1 MRVSTGKQFRRGVAL
16 VAIAAA
22 LLVVVAG
29 PAHAGPRVTCEASGN
44 VDVSEAVAGWAWR
57 VSGVGLCVDTLQGP
71 FQVGFTG
78 AGTSDTLGLC
88 DGLLVTDLNLRVT
101 LRLLNLRT
109 GVLRTIKERWT
120 APLTLYPLATPFL
133 VAGSQSGIGA
143 MFTRILLSCPPGGN
157 SSATFTWNQT
167 T

>member
-1 MRVSTGKQFRRGVAL
+1 MRKGSGDRRRRATAV

-22 LLVVVAG
+22 LLMVLAG

-44 VDVSEAVAGWAWR
+44 VNVSESIAGWDWR

-78 AGTSDTLGLC
+78 TGTSDTLGLC
-88 DGLLVTDLNLRVT
+88 DGLLVIDLNIRVR
-101 LRLLNLRT
+101 LQLLNLRT
-109 GVLRTIKERWT
+109 GVLRTINERWT
-120 APLTLYPLATPFL
+120 APLSLFPVATPFL
-133 VAGSQSGIGA
+133 VSGSQSGIGS
-143 MFTRILLSCPPGGN
+143 MFTRILLSCPPDGN